1 VEKARWDSVPSLFVA
16 NNGGLLPDKGGLLGN
31 KEGLLLVSVE
41 VEESEACLFALSGDD
56 VSGTD
61 VGDVELGG
69 GSVDDEGD

>member
-1 VEKARWDSVPSLFVA
+1 MENKAGLFW
-16 NNGGLLPDKGGLLGN
+16 N
-31 KEGLLLVSVE
+31 KKGLLLVAVG

-69 GSVDDEGD
+69 GSVDDE